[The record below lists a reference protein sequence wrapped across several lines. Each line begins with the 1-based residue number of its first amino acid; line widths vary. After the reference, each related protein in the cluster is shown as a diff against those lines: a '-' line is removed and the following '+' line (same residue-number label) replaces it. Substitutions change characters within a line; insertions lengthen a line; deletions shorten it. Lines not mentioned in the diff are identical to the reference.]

1 MQRLPVVLLAG
12 LCSIGSARADVTLPA
27 LFGDHMVLQR
37 DGAAPVWGTAD
48 PGEKVTVTAGAAQG
62 DAVAGPDGKWIV
74 RLANLPLS
82 DQPIDL
88 TVAGKNQIVLHDVVI
103 GDVWICSGQSNMEF
117 GLTKEISAPAEVP
130 LADHPQLRL
139 FLVPRA
145 NAPLPA
151 GTIAA
156 TPDGSTIGHW
166 LVCTPETV
174 VQNGWGGFSAV
185 GYYFGRDLLAFTHAP
200 VGLIETCWSGT
211 PGQSWTSLEAL
222 KAVPLLKIY
231 SEQATA
237 FRDKYAQT
245 QQDYPAALQ
254 RWQAEVNQ
262 WKQDNK
268 DAWDAYQKSLADWTI
283 ASQQAEAA
291 KQAIP
296 PHPKDPSPPKP
307 KDPLTN
313 PDLATVLFN
322 GMIAPLIPY
331 GIKGAVWYQGEGNTY
346 KPVEYATLLPTLIR
360 DWRTRWN
367 EGDFPFLIVQLAN
380 NLPRQPQPSE
390 SGWAV
395 LRESQVKTLS
405 LPNTGLAVTLDL
417 GEADDIHPRDKYDV
431 GARLVLA
438 ARKIAYGDT
447 VQASGPTFQS
457 LTQEGDKLRLAFTN
471 LGQGLA
477 IGVPPAHFHPGEP
490 RPDAA
495 TLRGFAVAGADGK
508 YAWADAVI
516 DGETVVVS
524 SPTVPQPQSVRY
536 AWADNPDANLYNQDG
551 LPAVTFLTDTLTV
564 GEEVVPGK

>member
-12 LCSIGSARADVTLPA
+12 VCSIGSAFADVTLPA

-37 DGAAPVWGTAD
+37 DGTAPVWGTAD

-62 DAVAGPDGKWIV
+62 DAVAGPDGKWMV
-74 RLANLPLS
+74 RLSGLPLS
-82 DQPIDL
+82 GQPIDV
-88 TVAGKNQIVLHDVVI
+88 TVTGKNQIVLHDVLI

-117 GLTKEISAPAEVP
+117 GITQEISASAEVP

-145 NAPLPA
+145 NSPVPA
-151 GTIAA
+151 TAIA
-156 TPDGSTIGHW
+156 TPSGGSTAGHW
-166 LVCTPETV
+166 LVCTPDTV
-174 VQNGWGGFSAV
+174 VQNGWGGFTAI
-185 GYYFGRDLLAFTHAP
+185 GYYFGRDLQEFTHAP

-222 KAVPLLKIY
+222 KAVPLLKAY

-237 FRDKYAQT
+237 FRDKYGAT

-254 RWQAEVNQ
+254 RWEAEASQ

-268 DAWDAYQKSLADWTI
+268 DAWDAYQKSLSDWTT

-296 PHPKDPSPPKP
+296 PRPKDPAPPKP

-313 PDLATVLFN
+313 PNIATVLFN

-331 GIKGAVWYQGEGNTY
+331 GVKGAIWYQGEGNTY

-360 DWRTRWN
+360 DWRARWGQ
-367 EGDFPFLIVQLAN
+367 GDFPFLIVQLAN

-395 LRESQVKTLS
+395 LRESQAKTLS
-405 LPNTGLAVTLDL
+405 LPNTGLAVAIDL
-417 GEADDIHPRDKYDV
+417 GEADNIHPRDKYDV
-431 GARLVLA
+431 GARLALA
-438 ARKIAYGDT
+438 ARKVAYGDS

-471 LGQGLA
+471 IGQGLA

-490 RPDAA
+490 RADTS
-495 TLRGFAVAGADGK
+495 TLRGFAIAGADGK

-516 DGETVVVS
+516 DGETVVLS
-524 SPTVPQPQSVRY
+524 SPAVPQPQSVRY

-551 LPAVTFLTDTLTV
+551 LPAVPFRTDTLPV